1 MPRGGIR
8 GGGTNL
14 RALAIRQIKS
24 RLQID
29 VVTANGTRVLAP
41 GQNFEDLTSAMA
53 QLAVV
58 KKLGIPNIRYLR
70 KKLSVARE
78 FFKKP
83 NHQLHL
89 NEISALIDRAEEAC
103 LARVERRKEK
113 KMLRQIVN
121 SKTPAPAAASASTPA
136 APASSPVALWEKMLQ
151 EQKEKDHG
159 TPRQE

>member
-24 RLQID
+24 RLTID
-29 VVTANGTRVLAP
+29 VVSANGTRVLSP
-41 GQNFEDLTSAMA
+41 GQSFEDISAA
-53 QLAVV
+53 LVQLSGV

-70 KKLSVARE
+70 KKLMVARE

-83 NHQLHL
+83 NQQLHM
-89 NEISALIDRAEEAC
+89 NEISTLIDRAEEAC

-113 KMLRQIVN
+113 KTLRQIVN
-121 SKTPAPAAASASTPA
+121 SKKSAPAAASASAPTQAPA
-136 APASSPVALWEKMLQ
+136 ASQESRRKLWESIA
-151 EQKEKDHG
+151 EG
-159 TPRQE
+159 TNVNRT